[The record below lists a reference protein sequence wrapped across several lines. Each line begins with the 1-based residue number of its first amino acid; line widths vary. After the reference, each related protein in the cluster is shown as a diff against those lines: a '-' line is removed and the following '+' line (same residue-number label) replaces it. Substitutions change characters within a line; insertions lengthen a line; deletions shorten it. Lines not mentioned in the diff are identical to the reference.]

1 MTYLYLS
8 VGGILGTISRY
19 ILGGLVQRWMGLGF
33 PYGTFMI
40 NLTGCFVIGLAATLA
55 GDRLHSS
62 VPLRSF
68 FFIGFLGAYTTF
80 STYMFESFKLLQE
93 GKMAL
98 GMANLLGS
106 VLLGFLALWLGVL
119 VARWF

>member
-1 MTYLYLS
+1 MNFLYLS
-8 VGGILGTISRY
+8 VGGVLGTLSRY
-19 ILGGLVQRWMGLGF
+19 FIGGLVQRWIGLGF
-33 PYGTFMI
+33 PYGTFFI

-62 VPLRSF
+62 SSLRSF

-106 VLLGFLALWLGVL
+106 VILGFLALWLGIL